1 MQILPKQPKIYS
13 QHHPLLPI
21 LKLVKCFLYQKK
33 KMLQPWKHKL
43 LSFILCIG
51 KSIMIV
57 LHNLRVW
64 DRIVEQQQQKA
75 A

>member
-33 KMLQPWKHKL
+33 KNAATMKTQT
-43 LSFILCIG
+43 
-51 KSIMIV
+51 IV
-57 LHNLRVW
+57 LHSLHR
-64 DRIVEQQQQKA
+64 
-75 A
+75 